1 MLIGLLQDGMYKEGG
16 GGLWQPWGC
25 MMHKYSKSDATKCFK
40 LFGFYGKRNG
50 FAFIGDSRTQQ
61 LYLSMKQ
68 YLTGSQL
75 KKINFKNNVVSCFEV
90 EKRH

>member
-1 MLIGLLQDGMYKEGG
+1 MGQMLNMLMKETAVVA
-16 GGLWQPWGC
+16 LKDFQTLAMFPVLPLVNT
-25 MMHKYSKSDATKCFK
+25 KKCFK

-75 KKINFKNNVVSCFEV
+75 KKISFKNNVS
-90 EKRH
+90 